1 MDLVLSFQKQ
11 SKEGKMESCS
21 TLPTVIILTSVGWE
35 VKRITLP
42 PTDRPSKNSDKNT
55 PLYFFF
61 FFLRRVWNWQ
71 SWRWN
76 VLKFW
81 RCGLVFLPSI
91 AREELGCDQVWL
103 LRWQIL
109 PWAPIFKESSSI
121 YVCVYIY
128 IHIYIYTL
136 RNREHGICL
145 GRIYSLVKDISKM
158 KQCQPNRYIIKSCL
172 TW

>member
-1 MDLVLSFQKQ
+1 
-11 SKEGKMESCS
+11 MESCS

-61 FFLRRVWNWQ
+61 FLKEGLELTELEMKCPE
-71 SWRWN
+71 
-76 VLKFW
+76 VLKM
-81 RCGLVFLPSI
+81 
-91 AREELGCDQVWL
+91 
-103 LRWQIL
+103 
-109 PWAPIFKESSSI
+109 WAGFSAFHCKGRAGMWSGVTPKMTNLALSTNIQG
-121 YVCVYIY
+121 VLQCVYIY
-128 IHIYIYTL
+128 IYIL

-145 GRIYSLVKDISKM
+145 GRIYSLVKDISNM